1 MTIPPEVSGQAK
13 LVCSNCG
20 EADIIRYGTRKG
32 TQVYK
37 RKPCNRKFTAS
48 GAMPHRRVPPA
59 VVGDAIAAYYDGL
72 SYRDIQ
78 RRVETNHGFT
88 PSTATLYEWVRD
100 YTIKVTKLTDDFKA
114 NTGNTWVA
122 DEMVVKIDGKN
133 VWLWN
138 VMDAKTRYLLATHL
152 SETRAIKDAETLFRS
167 ARRPAA
173 HPSKRI
179 ITDGLAAYNDGIE
192 RTFGAETRHEV
203 SLGIRSYELNNN
215 LAECLNGTIRERT
228 KVMRGME
235 TKHTA
240 ELVMDGFRLHYNHMK
255 PYHELRGHVPARA
268 TGLRLVFKNWVQV
281 ASLRDTTITDR
292 CVNI

>member
-1 MTIPPEVSGQAK
+1 
-13 LVCSNCG
+13 
-20 EADIIRYGTRKG
+20 
-32 TQVYK
+32 
-37 RKPCNRKFTAS
+37 
-48 GAMPHRRVPPA
+48 MPHRRVPPA

-100 YTIKVTKLTDDFKA
+100 YTIKATKLTDDFKA
-114 NTGNTWVA
+114 NTGGTWVA

-152 SETRAIKDAETLFRS
+152 SETRTIKDAETVFRS
-167 ARRPAA
+167 AKRRAT
-173 HPSKRI
+173 HPPKRI
-179 ITDGLAAYNDGIE
+179 ITDGLAAYSDGIE

-203 SLGIRSYELNNN
+203 SLGIRSHELNNN
-215 LAECLNGTIRERT
+215 LAERLNGTIRERT

-235 TKHTA
+235 TKRTA

-255 PYHELRGHVPARA
+255 PHHGLRGRVPARA
-268 TGLRLVFKNWVQV
+268 AGLRLVFKNWVEV
-281 ASLRDTTITDR
+281 ASLQDTTIQPKAALKSAAFKSR
-292 CVNI
+292 PIRSNVFVRSRGRL